1 MDLRSLHM
9 GQSIPELIKSRREE
23 LYFYSRYN
31 FLREIKQERLIQME
45 VNRIDQWTNLSN
57 NHKIIS
63 IEVENFQIHFYV
75 RFLPWDTDFFLLK
88 TYRLQYVLYDCS
100 FEILTKA
107 CEKFNKELRAL
118 QAQYVFIEIPSED
131 IVLVQALTAA
141 GFRLTETRLTYFN
154 NSLNTYNSERFNVRP
169 AKQEDIEELRMVAKI
184 MRNDY
189 DRFHADSVF
198 PKDTADNFL
207 AEYVEQ
213 AIRGFCDIVLV
224 PDVPGVKV
232 HSFLTANYNKNEWSD
247 LGCSVSKMVL
257 SAVSSQTN
265 KGWYIKLISEMTYH
279 LKEIGAQAIYMS
291 TQPTNRAVIKTWEK
305 LGYKYGASTHI
316 LSYSYKLLK

>member
-1 MDLRSLHM
+1 MDSRDLHM
-9 GQSIPELIKSRREE
+9 EQSILQLMRFRKED

-31 FLREIKQERLIQME
+31 FLREIKQEKLIQIE
-45 VNRIDQWTNLSN
+45 VNKIDQWESLSN
-57 NHKIIS
+57 NHRIIS
-63 IEVENFQIHFYV
+63 IEVGNFQVHFYI
-75 RFLPWDTDFFLLK
+75 RFLPWDTGFFLLE
-88 TYRLQYVLYDCS
+88 TYKLHYVLYDCS

-107 CEKFNKELRAL
+107 CEKFNKELKAL

-131 IVLVQALTAA
+131 IQLIQALTAA

-154 NSLNTYNSERFNVRP
+154 NAMDTYNFERFKVRP
-169 AKQEDIEELRMVAKI
+169 AKQEDIEELRMVAKV

-198 PKDTADNFL
+198 PKDLADNFL

-213 AIRGFCDIVLV
+213 AIKGFCDIVLV

-232 HSFLTANYNKNEWSD
+232 HSFLTANYNKSEWSD

-316 LSYSYKLLK
+316 LSNSYKL